1 VQFVVSEL
9 IQVKF
14 CVPFIQRLVSF
25 NVQLP
30 SHSLPSELTT
40 NPVNFKFLGF
50 SVKKVI
56 PTPTNNRK
64 INKELYN
71 KFLFFGKFF
80 IIIIKFLII

>member
-1 VQFVVSEL
+1 
-9 IQVKF
+9 
-14 CVPFIQRLVSF
+14 
-25 NVQLP
+25 
-30 SHSLPSELTT
+30 
-40 NPVNFKFLGF
+40 
-50 SVKKVI
+50 VKKVI